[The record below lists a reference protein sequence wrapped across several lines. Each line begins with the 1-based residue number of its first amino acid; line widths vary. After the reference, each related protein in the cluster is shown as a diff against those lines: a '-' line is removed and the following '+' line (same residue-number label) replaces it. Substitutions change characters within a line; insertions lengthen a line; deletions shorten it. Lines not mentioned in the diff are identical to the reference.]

1 MSILPETGSAMGR
14 PLTALPITFY
24 HSRRWNRAES
34 QLNAVII
41 GGFSVEMIH
50 RERIKALNT
59 KGVKK
64 GAYVLYWMQA
74 SQRAE
79 YNQALEYAL
88 AQATG
93 GGRRASGFLGSRRPF
108 PGATKAH

>member
-1 MSILPETGSAMGR
+1 
-14 PLTALPITFY
+14 
-24 HSRRWNRAES
+24 
-34 QLNAVII
+34 
-41 GGFSVEMIH
+41 MIQ

-79 YNQALEYAL
+79 YNLSYHLCGGSHEKTSKNLRYGHRVHSPSVCGPEFPRTIRQAECLRAADEHGDAGL
-88 AQATG
+88 RG
-93 GGRRASGFLGSRRPF
+93 FRGGRSSDCKADS
-108 PGATKAH
+108 AT